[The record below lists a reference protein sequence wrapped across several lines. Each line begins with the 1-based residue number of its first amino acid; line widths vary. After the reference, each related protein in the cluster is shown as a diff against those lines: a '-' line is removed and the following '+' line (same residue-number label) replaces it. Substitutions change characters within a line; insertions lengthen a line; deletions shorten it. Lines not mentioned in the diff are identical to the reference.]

1 MAHDDDF
8 DPFIAEIARE
18 LKRPVHL
25 DARFD
30 ERVMAALDPAVIP
43 MPARRLV
50 AAAPSARPWYRRTV
64 SFSVT
69 QVAGLAAAA
78 ALVGVVAMSALSAS
92 DPAQAP
98 AVASSPDSGLAL
110 QPVASVTRD
119 PDAPILQ
126 QFLFIAPT
134 ATSVSLVGDFSD
146 WDATRIPMQRASNDG
161 AWSVTVPL
169 RPGRYEY
176 QFDVDGKRLT
186 DPTRPQTS
194 SDFGSA
200 NSVVTVERRD

>member
-18 LKRPVHL
+18 LKAPVSI

-30 ERVMAALDPAVIP
+30 QRVMAALEPAVIP
-43 MPARRLV
+43 ISVHRDAR
-50 AAAPSARPWYRRTV
+50 SEARPWYRRTF

-78 ALVGVVAMSALSAS
+78 ALVGVVAMNAMSPSATSE
-92 DPAQAP
+92 QM
-98 AVASSPDSGLAL
+98 VASLPDSGMAM
-110 QPVASVTRD
+110 QPVANVTRD
-119 PDAPILQ
+119 PNALVQQ
-126 QFLFIAPT
+126 QFILIAPS

-146 WDATRIPMQRASNDG
+146 WDATKFRMERVSEDG
-161 AWSVTVPL
+161 AWQITIPL
-169 RPGRYEY
+169 APGRYEY
-176 QFDVDGKRLT
+176 QFELDGKQRIT
-186 DPTRPQTS
+186 DPTRPQAS

-200 NSVVTVERRD
+200 NSVVTVEPKD

>member
-18 LKRPVHL
+18 LRAPVQL

-30 ERVMAALDPAVIP
+30 ERVMSALDPAVIP
-43 MPARRLV
+43 MPARRTAGAV
-50 AAAPSARPWYRRTV
+50 VARPWYRRTV

-78 ALVGVVAMSALSAS
+78 ALAGVVAMGALSAGS
-92 DPAQAP
+92 PDESP
-98 AVASSPDSGLAL
+98 AVAANADSAMQL
-110 QPVASVTRD
+110 QPVADVAPD
-119 PDAPILQ
+119 PDAPVLQ
-126 QFLFIAPT
+126 QFLFIAPS
-134 ATSVSLVGDFSD
+134 ASSVALVGDFSD
-146 WDATRIPMQRASNDG
+146 WDATRYPMQRASDDG
-161 AWSVTVPL
+161 AWTVTIPL

-176 QFDVDGKRLT
+176 QFDVDGQRFT
-186 DPTRPQTS
+186 DPTRPQAS

>member
-18 LKRPVHL
+18 LKQPVHL

-43 MPARRLV
+43 MPARRV
-50 AAAPSARPWYRRTV
+50 AALPAARPWYRRTV

-78 ALVGVVAMSALSAS
+78 ALAGVIAMGALSSGSA
-92 DPAQAP
+92 PEATVAAAQG
-98 AVASSPDSGLAL
+98 DSGMTL
-110 QPVASVTRD
+110 QPVADVA
-119 PDAPILQ
+119 PDADAPVLQ

-134 ATSVSLVGDFSD
+134 AATVSLVGDFSD
-146 WDATRIPMQRASNDG
+146 WDATRIPMQRASDDG
-161 AWSVTVPL
+161 AWMVTIPL
-169 RPGRYEY
+169 KPGRYEY

>member
-18 LKRPVHL
+18 LKAPVHL

-43 MPARRLV
+43 MPARRI
-50 AAAPSARPWYRRTV
+50 AAAPVVRPWYRRTV

-78 ALVGVVAMSALSAS
+78 ALAGVIAMGALSSGDAPEAAVMAARPDSALE
-92 DPAQAP
+92 
-98 AVASSPDSGLAL
+98 L
-110 QPVASVTRD
+110 QPVADVT
-119 PDAPILQ
+119 PDADAPVMQ

-134 ATSVSLVGDFSD
+134 ASSVSLVGDFSD
-146 WDATRIPMQRASNDG
+146 WDASRIPMQRASQDG
-161 AWSVTVPL
+161 AWMVTVPL
-169 RPGRYEY
+169 KPGRYEY

>member
-18 LKRPVHL
+18 LRAPVSI

-30 ERVMAALDPAVIP
+30 ERVMAALEPAVIP
-43 MPARRLV
+43 ITVHR
-50 AAAPSARPWYRRTV
+50 SARPWYRRTFN
-64 SFSVT
+64 FSVS

-78 ALVGVVAMSALSAS
+78 ALVGVVTMKAAKPGAEEAATVAVQQDSA
-92 DPAQAP
+92 P
-98 AVASSPDSGLAL
+98 VL
-110 QPVASVTRD
+110 QPVADVTRD
-119 PDAPILQ
+119 PSALELQ
-126 QFLFIAPT
+126 QFLLIAPN

-146 WDATRIPMQRASNDG
+146 WDASRFKMERVSDDG
-161 AWSVTVPL
+161 AWSITVPL
-169 RPGRYEY
+169 PPGRYEY
-176 QFDVDGKRLT
+176 QFEVDGKLRIT

-200 NSVVTVERRD
+200 NSVITVEHRD